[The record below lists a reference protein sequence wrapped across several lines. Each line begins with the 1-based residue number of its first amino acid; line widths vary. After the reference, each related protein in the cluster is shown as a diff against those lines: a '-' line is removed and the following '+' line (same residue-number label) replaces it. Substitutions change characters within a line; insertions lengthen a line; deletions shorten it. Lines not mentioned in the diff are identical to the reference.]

1 MHIILQFISTYFS
14 FAYIEL
20 LILTAACY
28 ACSPKKVRRWVL
40 LIFSYLFFYAVSGML
55 LIWLIIT
62 TLSIHQ
68 AGLRLEK
75 IQKEGAQQLKAAD
88 KDQKKALK
96 RQTRKKQ
103 IRVLTLAAVLNI
115 GILAVLKYSPFVT
128 TNINTVM
135 RLLHLPY
142 EFKVPELL
150 VPIGISF
157 YTLQAVAYL
166 FDVYRQ
172 KIPADRNLLR
182 LALFMS
188 FFPQIMEGPIC
199 RYSDTAASL
208 WQVEDMQW
216 KNFVSG
222 SQRIAFGI
230 MKKLI
235 VADRLNRMIKFVF
248 FNYDMLDGSVIALGA
263 VCYTLQLYMDF
274 SGTMDV
280 AIGSAEIF
288 GVKLPENFR
297 RPFFSKTI
305 SEFWQ
310 RWHITLGTWFR
321 DYIFYPVSMAKPVT
335 KLAART
341 GKRFGKHAGS
351 LVAGGIALFCVWIC
365 NGLWHGAGWNFIFFG
380 MYHFALI
387 LCGNIIQPAVIKTA
401 QSLHIDR
408 SSLPYRIMQTLRTC
422 ILVCIGEMFFRA
434 HGLRDGLE
442 MFTRMLTSFNIQ
454 ALTGGVKDMDPKDWI
469 VIGSFVIF
477 LLIIGI
483 IQERGINIRE
493 KINSRSLWIR
503 LAVYYV
509 FIMIMII
516 FGAYGLGYTA
526 LDPIY
531 ANF

>member
-1 MHIILQFISTYFS
+1 MQLISTYFS

-20 LILTAACY
+20 LLVTIICY
-28 ACSPKKVRRWVL
+28 ACSPQKLRRWIL
-40 LIFSYLFFYAVSGML
+40 LVFSYLFFYAVSGSLMIYL
-55 LIWLIIT
+55 LIATALTYLSGLWLDKV
-62 TLSIHQ
+62 Q
-68 AGLRLEK
+68 R
-75 IQKEGAQQLKAAD
+75 EGKQQIKAAD
-88 KDQKKALK
+88 KAQKKALK
-96 RQTRKKQ
+96 EHIRKKQ
-103 IRVLTLAAVLNI
+103 VCIMALAAAMLI
-115 GILAVLKYSPFVT
+115 GMLAVLKYSPFAVN
-128 TNINTVM
+128 NINAVFRM
-135 RLLHLPY
+135 FHLRREVKAP
-142 EFKVPELL
+142 EFLI
-150 VPIGISF
+150 PIGISF

-208 WQVEDMQW
+208 WQVEDIRW
-216 KNFVSG
+216 KDFVSG

-235 VADRLNRMIKFVF
+235 VADRLNRMIKFIF
-248 FNYDMLDGSVIALGA
+248 YNYDMLDGSVIALGA
-263 VCYTLQLYMDF
+263 ACYTLQLYMDF

-387 LCGNIIQPAVIKTA
+387 LCGNIMQPAVIKTA
-401 QSLHIDR
+401 QNLHIDR

-422 ILVCIGEMFFRA
+422 VLVCIGEMF
-434 HGLRDGLE
+434 DQ
-442 MFTRMLTSFNIQ
+442 S
-454 ALTGGVKDMDPKDWI
+454 DWV
-469 VIGSFVIF
+469 VIGSFVLF
-477 LLIIGI
+477 LFIIGI

-493 KINSRSLWIR
+493 KINSRSLWFR

-516 FGAYGLGYTA
+516 FGAYGLGYST